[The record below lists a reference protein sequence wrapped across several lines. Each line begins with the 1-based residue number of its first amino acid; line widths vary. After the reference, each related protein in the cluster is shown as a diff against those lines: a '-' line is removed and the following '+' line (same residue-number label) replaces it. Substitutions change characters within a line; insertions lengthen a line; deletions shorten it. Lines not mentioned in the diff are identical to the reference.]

1 MNKKV
6 WGLILALC
14 LIVPVSLSAEVL
26 DFSIGATA
34 QYKMPA
40 DSVGD
45 STDDLL
51 DVDNYRFGAE
61 ARVKFLLIEAAD
73 TALIGP
79 TADGVEVT
87 NLMTAGLS
95 LDLMNLVRLGV
106 GLGPEFTM
114 FIDDSGNVTT
124 PDGDGEGGTEPFNFA
139 DVFMKSNC
147 TYKVNA
153 DILLGG
159 LTLSANYTVPSVGF
173 NIDNIVTNGFD
184 VNDLAPQDFDKGR
197 FGISVLISLI

>member
-26 DFSIGATA
+26 DFSVGVTA
-34 QYKMPA
+34 QYKMAA
-40 DSVGD
+40 DVAQD
-45 STDDLL
+45 SSTEDLL
-51 DVDNYRFGAE
+51 NVDNYRFGAE

-79 TADGVEVT
+79 TAEGVEVT

-124 PDGDGEGGTEPFNFA
+124 PNGEGGTDPFNFA

-173 NIDNIVTNGFD
+173 NIDNIVENGFD
-184 VNDLAPQDFDKGR
+184 VNDLAPQDFDNGR

>member
-34 QYKMPA
+34 QYKMNA
-40 DSVGD
+40 ASVGGS
-45 STDDLL
+45 STDDLINPE
-51 DVDNYRFGAE
+51 NYRFGAE

-79 TADGVEVT
+79 TSNGVEVS

-114 FIDDSGNVTT
+114 FIDDSGNVTA
-124 PDGDGEGGTEPFNFA
+124 DEAGLEPFDFA

-184 VNDLAPQDFDKGR
+184 VNDLAPQDFENGR

>member
-34 QYKMPA
+34 QYKMTA
-40 DSVGD
+40 DNVSGS
-45 STDDLL
+45 STDDLINPE
-51 DVDNYRFGAE
+51 NYRFGAE

-79 TADGVEVT
+79 TANGVEVS

-114 FIDDSGNVTT
+114 FIDDSGNVTA
-124 PDGDGEGGTEPFNFA
+124 DEAGLEPFDFA

-173 NIDNIVTNGFD
+173 NIDNIVENGFD
-184 VNDLAPQDFDKGR
+184 VNDLAPQDFENGR

>member
-34 QYKMPA
+34 QYKMTA
-40 DSVGD
+40 DSVPGS

-51 DVDNYRFGAE
+51 NPENYRFGVD
-61 ARVKFLLIEAAD
+61 ARVKFLLVEAAD
-73 TALIGP
+73 MALIGP
-79 TADGVEVT
+79 TANGVEVS

-114 FIDDSGNVTT
+114 FIDDSGNVTA
-124 PDGDGEGGTEPFNFA
+124 DEAGLEPFDFV

-184 VNDLAPQDFDKGR
+184 VNDLAPQDFENGR

>member
-34 QYKMPA
+34 QYKMTA
-40 DSVGD
+40 DSVPGS

-51 DVDNYRFGAE
+51 NPENYRFGVD
-61 ARVKFLLIEAAD
+61 ARVKFLLVEAAD
-73 TALIGP
+73 MALIGP
-79 TADGVEVT
+79 TANGIEVS

-114 FIDDSGNVTT
+114 FIDDSGNVTA
-124 PDGDGEGGTEPFNFA
+124 DEAGLEPFDFV

-184 VNDLAPQDFDKGR
+184 VNDLAPQDFENGR